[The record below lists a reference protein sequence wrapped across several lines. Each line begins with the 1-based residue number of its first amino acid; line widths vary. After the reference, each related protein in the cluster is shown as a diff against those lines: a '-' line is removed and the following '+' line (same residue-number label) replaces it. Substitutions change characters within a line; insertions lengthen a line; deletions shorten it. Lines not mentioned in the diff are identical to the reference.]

1 MEKSFPKPTTQRP
14 SCWIHAMFI
23 FFKDGK
29 TWNGWLFF
37 KLFSGE
43 ILGSQGFQD
52 YRVNGHFRSVVIL
65 GWSLSEKVEF
75 VPALYP
81 FRVQLGMYFDMP
93 KSFGYGAERKLSY
106 KSLSL
111 KSASHLWGD
120 PERHPP
126 KLPTENCES
135 PNQTKKKTGA
145 KKYTCPWCLSPF
157 KKKLKILKN
166 MQLGRMLSTNHWSQG
181 FFLPLFK
188 LTKSLAI
195 WKNRWHLNQHK
206 KKAHFLPSFS
216 LPDFTSIVGWLP
228 ATMKSWRWCQIQGQ
242 ASSNARWQYWQG
254 CNLATFRTA
263 VAPVFLARFFLF
275 RVLAF
280 MCMFLLVGWLVG
292 WSC

>member
-1 MEKSFPKPTTQRP
+1 MEPRESSPTNPFHWSQP
-14 SCWIHAMFI
+14 PIC
-23 FFKDGK
+23 
-29 TWNGWLFF
+29 
-37 KLFSGE
+37 GE
-43 ILGSQGFQD
+43 ILRDILQNCQL
-52 YRVNGHFRSVVIL
+52 RIVNPRI
-65 GWSLSEKVEF
+65 K
-75 VPALYP
+75 
-81 FRVQLGMYFDMP
+81 R
-93 KSFGYGAERKLSY
+93 
-106 KSLSL
+106 
-111 KSASHLWGD
+111 
-120 PERHPP
+120 
-126 KLPTENCES
+126 
-135 PNQTKKKTGA
+135 KKKTGA

-157 KKKLKILKN
+157 KNKLKILKN

-263 VAPVFLARFFLF
+263 VAPVFLARFFCFVFWRLCVCF
-275 RVLAF
+275 
-280 MCMFLLVGWLVG
+280 CWLVGWLVRWLVGMSVLG
-292 WSC
+292 WGWWFPWPNNQPTISPPGCSLHSQTRGPRCSYLPRFLTRLVCKKACLQQGDFFIH